1 MLHSQDIQKRCES
14 IVKMVEK
21 EMMDIWKAEEIEEKK
36 ASTSSVAA
44 ETSEVVQVSEVVQG

>member
-21 EMMDIWKAEEIEEKK
+21 EMMDIWKAEGIEEKK